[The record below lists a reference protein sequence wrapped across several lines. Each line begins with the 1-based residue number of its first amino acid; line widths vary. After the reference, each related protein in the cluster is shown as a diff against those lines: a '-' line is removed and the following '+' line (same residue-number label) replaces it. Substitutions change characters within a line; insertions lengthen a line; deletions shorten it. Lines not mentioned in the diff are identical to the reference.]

1 VQVTSEPVATRE
13 VVLPIEP
20 DAETVQA
27 GMRKAAQQLSRWRP
41 VPGYRPGKAPYNMV
55 ERIFGKEMILN
66 QAVDDMANTLYR
78 QALEQEK
85 LDPYEQGTLE
95 VASQE
100 PLVIKVR
107 VPLMPTVTLG
117 DYTSIKIEPEPDV
130 VVTNEQ
136 IDEQVEIVRRRHAQY
151 QAVERPAQMGDQ
163 IVASIKG
170 VSEGETVVDNE
181 NTTLELSDELV
192 PPGFAEALVGMAAEE
207 TRVFSLAYPDDHED
221 ERLRGKTVEF
231 NVKLTTV
238 REILLPEVND
248 DLAKTAGD
256 YATLDEM
263 REGLA
268 ANLKQRLEREAR
280 NREAEKAIEALVNMA
295 TIEYP
300 AAALEREV
308 QATLDNQ
315 KARLQQ
321 IGFSFENYLRMT
333 GHTEAQLREEIRPDA
348 AKRLARNLALNE
360 LARAEKL
367 EVSGEELGN
376 AITGIAASYGD
387 RAEQAM
393 RQFSDMRMA
402 MPVYAELLTRKAIN
416 RLVSLATGRAEQ
428 AESAEA
434 ASADTAGAEANTET
448 EA

>member
-1 VQVTSEPVATRE
+1 
-13 VVLPIEP
+13 
-20 DAETVQA
+20 
-27 GMRKAAQQLSRWRP
+27 
-41 VPGYRPGKAPYNMV
+41 MV

-78 QALEQEK
+78 QAIEQEK

-207 TRVFSLAYPDDHED
+207 TRVFSLAYP
-221 ERLRGKTVEF
+221 
-231 NVKLTTV
+231 TTT
-238 REILLPEVND
+238 RMSACAARRSNSMSSSPPC
-248 DLAKTAGD
+248 AKSCCP
-256 YATLDEM
+256 
-263 REGLA
+263 
-268 ANLKQRLEREAR
+268 K
-280 NREAEKAIEALVNMA
+280 
-295 TIEYP
+295 
-300 AAALEREV
+300 
-308 QATLDNQ
+308 
-315 KARLQQ
+315 
-321 IGFSFENYLRMT
+321 
-333 GHTEAQLREEIRPDA
+333 
-348 AKRLARNLALNE
+348 
-360 LARAEKL
+360 
-367 EVSGEELGN
+367 
-376 AITGIAASYGD
+376 
-387 RAEQAM
+387 
-393 RQFSDMRMA
+393 
-402 MPVYAELLTRKAIN
+402 
-416 RLVSLATGRAEQ
+416 
-428 AESAEA
+428 
-434 ASADTAGAEANTET
+434 
-448 EA
+448 